1 MAYPLFIILT
11 EKIIK
16 QSVDFRKGSDAVIA
30 RLGSNRGNK
39 GEYAWDIGT
48 PNEKQK
54 QAFLAKTLYVGYGG
68 A

>member
-16 QSVDFRKGSDAVIA
+16 QSVDFREGSDAVIA

-54 QAFLAKTLYVGYGG
+54 QAFLAHTLYVAYGG